1 MAVLRRARLA
11 SFAGSAAALTLV
23 LGACAASGSA
33 GWTYAPEPSVTP
45 APSASG
51 SPAASGSPVASAT
64 ASASTAPS
72 GSGGTGGSG
81 GAALQISA
89 QNIAFST
96 TTLSAPAGQA
106 FAIDFD
112 NEDAGIPHNIEI
124 KDSSG
129 ASKFMGTIVTGP
141 TKTTYNVPALA
152 AGTYTFICD
161 VHPTIMMGTLTVK

>member
-1 MAVLRRARLA
+1 M
-11 SFAGSAAALTLV
+11 FV

-51 SPAASGSPVASAT
+51 SPAASGSSAASAT
-64 ASASTAPS
+64 AGASAAPSASGGA
-72 GSGGTGGSG
+72 SGGTGG

-96 TTLSAPAGQA
+96 NTLAAPAGQA
-106 FAIDFD
+106 FTIDFD

-124 KDSSG
+124 LDSTG

-141 TKTTYNVPALA
+141 TKTTYDVPALA
-152 AGTYTFICD
+152 PGTYMFKCD
-161 VHPTIMMGTLTVK
+161 VHPTVMIGTLTVK